1 MVCAGCMD
9 PFHIYVWS
17 LQTGRLLDVLTGHE
31 GPIACL
37 DFSATSSTLA
47 SGSWDGTLK
56 LWDVYKNSCIETME
70 HGCDVMAVSFR
81 PDGKEIC
88 TSATNG
94 NLYIWEVETGQQ
106 VGLIHARTTLVYCFF
121 LYTIPLSYLPSFYVH
136 SALAF
141 TYLSCLFL
149 LISTPLHVVSSHFVP
164 LSLYPPLIVPPSH
177 CPPLIFSPLCLV
189 GWTD

>member
-1 MVCAGCMD
+1 MLLLITPQPCQFTCLAVDLSGEVVCAGCMD
-9 PFHIYVWS
+9 PFNIYVWS

-37 DFSATSSTLA
+37 DFSPTSSTLA

-70 HGCDVMAVSFR
+70 HGCDVMAVAFR

-106 VGLIHARTTLVYCFF
+106 VGLIR
-121 LYTIPLSYLPSFYVH
+121 TIPFHLHSPLPYPPP
-136 SALAF
+136 
-141 TYLSCLFL
+141 LSCTSCSDRFDR
-149 LISTPLHVVSSHFVP
+149 SHID
-164 LSLYPPLIVPPSH
+164 PPPPSH
-177 CPPLIFSPLCLV
+177 
-189 GWTD
+189 THTN

>member
-1 MVCAGCMD
+1 MD

-37 DFSATSSTLA
+37 DFSPTSSTLA

-106 VGLIHARTTLVYCFF
+106 VGLINATPC
-121 LYTIPLSYLPSFYVH
+121 PLSYTLISILLSSFYPSH
-136 SALAF
+136 IYPSH
-141 TYLSCLFL
+141 TYSFL
-149 LISTPLHVVSSHFVP
+149 L
-164 LSLYPPLIVPPSH
+164 
-177 CPPLIFSPLCLV
+177 PLCRL
-189 GWTD
+189 D